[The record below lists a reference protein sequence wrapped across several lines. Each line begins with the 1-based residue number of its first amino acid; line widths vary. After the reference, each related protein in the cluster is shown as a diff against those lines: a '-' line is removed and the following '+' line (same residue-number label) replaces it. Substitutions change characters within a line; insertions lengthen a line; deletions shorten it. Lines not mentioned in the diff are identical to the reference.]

1 METISNE
8 ERFQKALSGWIA
20 GYKRQRTQHYG
31 AVDVS
36 K

>member
-20 GYKRQRTQHYG
+20 
-31 AVDVS
+31 AVIKDRELNIMVQ
-36 K
+36 